1 MDNWKAI
8 LEAAPDLEIVVPGHS
23 DVPLTV
29 DGFRE
34 MYEYLSRLWA
44 DVQAARDE
52 GTALVQFLMRN
63 VFNERY
69 PEVAD
74 YTYIRRDYNLHQHNI
89 YMLWQ
94 LADR

>member
-1 MDNWKAI
+1 I
-8 LEAAPDLEIVVPGHS
+8 LETAPDLETIVPGHS

-44 DVQAARDE
+44 DVRCARDE
-52 GTALVQFLMRN
+52 GMPLVRFLVRN
-63 VFNERY
+63 DFKERY
-69 PEVAD
+69 PEVAA
-74 YTYIRRDYNLHQHNI
+74 YTYIRRDYNFHQHNI

-94 LADR
+94 LAET